1 VNPQA
6 RKGASE
12 RKTMFKRKKNLL
24 KRGKKYYVRKRKS
37 LFQKN
42 WASLSLKDRE
52 FFFCGN
58 KEICFQKNWVLISLK
73 KKECTFV
80 RERECRNPSFGLAIK
95 ARLAEV
101 QAKSEARESHFM
113 F

>member
-12 RKTMFKRKKNLL
+12 RKTMFKKKKNLL
-24 KRGKKYYVRKRKS
+24 KRGKKYYVRKKKS

-52 FFFCGN
+52 FFFLWEQRNLFPKKLGFN
-58 KEICFQKNWVLISLK
+58 FFEKERMHFC
-73 KKECTFV
+73 EG
-80 RERECRNPSFGLAIK
+80 ERMS
-95 ARLAEV
+95 
-101 QAKSEARESHFM
+101 
-113 F
+113 